1 MDQGAKE
8 ISKGPKSPEQVT
20 QEKIRDILA
29 GDLFIH
35 FTRKEKVAGIVR
47 WGLLSP
53 EYAEKHVFPGM
64 VLAEHPTKSLP
75 DYVYFYQQRENPNK
89 NSLFLTIYGNPGLD
103 DQDNPR
109 YERNIAIVI
118 SREGIEDEKA
128 SPHFPD
134 SSTQDLQRMVR
145 WEIPQKNIKGVVVV
159 AGPKGDYSLSVI
171 QEHVRDVIRQ
181 IQEISKENP
190 ELAVPVYDQDGN
202 VLWPMKKTREEIFQS
217 RKEGDEGVK

>member
-1 MDQGAKE
+1 MDQGAE
-8 ISKGPKSPEQVT
+8 EVLKGPKSPEQFAH
-20 QEKIRDILA
+20 EKIRDILA
-29 GDLFIH
+29 GNLFIH
-35 FTRKEKVAGIVR
+35 FTRKGKVAGIVR

-64 VLAEHPTKSLP
+64 VVAEHPTKSQT
-75 DYVYFYQQRENPNK
+75 DHVYCYQQVENPNK
-89 NSLFLTIYGNPGLD
+89 NSLFLTIYGNPQLD

-118 SREGIEDEKA
+118 SKEEIEDEKA
-128 SPHFPD
+128 FPYFPD
-134 SSTQDLQRMVR
+134 SSNQDLQRMVR
-145 WEIPQKNIKGVVVV
+145 WEIPQKNIIGVVVV
-159 AGPKGDYSLSVI
+159 AGPRGDYSLLVI